1 MIRTKKEPAGWGT
14 APAEA
19 CLVHRGE
26 EEGREGNETGG
37 GNVREEEETAGRR
50 KKREGDK
57 ERGLFLSWGV
67 RPGLLLMNST

>member
-26 EEGREGNETGG
+26 EEDGRERNETG
-37 GNVREEEETAGRR
+37 EEETLGRR
-50 KKREGDK
+50 RKREGGRKKQEGDK
-57 ERGLFLSWGV
+57 E
-67 RPGLLLMNST
+67 

>member
-26 EEGREGNETGG
+26 EEEGREMNETG
-37 GNVREEEETAGRR
+37 EEETLEGR
-50 KKREGDK
+50 KKREGDR
-57 ERGLFLSWGV
+57 E
-67 RPGLLLMNST
+67 